1 MMMLAARAVLALL
14 AAYHLGT
21 GLLGLIAPARAR
33 RLVRALYAA
42 DLRDAAQMDYV
53 VAMIGAQAVAI
64 GVLAGV
70 ATADPA
76 RNRAIV
82 GGLAL
87 LQLLRAATRVARS
100 RTLRDALG
108 VPTRRNA
115 IMIVALLLE
124 VVILGASLT

>member
-14 AAYHLGT
+14 ATYHLGT
-21 GLLGLIAPARAR
+21 GLLALIAPARAR
-33 RLVRALYAA
+33 GLVVALYAA
-42 DLRDAAQMDYV
+42 DLRDDAQMDYV

-64 GVLAGV
+64 GVLAAV

-108 VPTRRNA
+108 VPPRRNA
-115 IMIVALLLE
+115 IMVVVLLLE
-124 VVILGASLT
+124 VAILGASLT